1 MWCALYGAFRNPQV
15 FENPD
20 SFVVDRFVGLDLE
33 GDNIK
38 LLFPFGAGP
47 R

>member
-1 MWCALYGAFRNPQV
+1 MWCSLYGAFRNAKL
-15 FENPD
+15 FERPD
-20 SFVVDRFVGLDLE
+20 DFVVDRFVGVDLE

-38 LLFPFGAGP
+38 VFFPFGAGP